1 MTLEELN
8 SLQEEDCR
16 KALFSCC
23 GSTKWVEEML
33 SYRPFPSKEDLQD
46 KAGTLFKGCNHE
58 DWLEAFSHHARLGGR
73 KKPGKSESE
82 DLSQWEKQEQA
93 GTAMAKD
100 ALLDKLGEANIEY
113 KNKFGFIFLLCATGK
128 SAAVMLESIY
138 ERLPNELNN
147 ELFIAMEEQNK
158 ITKLRIEKLLS

>member
-8 SLQEEDCR
+8 SLQEGDCR

-23 GSTKWVEEML
+23 GSVKWVEKML
-33 SYRPFPSKEDLQD
+33 SFRPFPNKEDLQD
-46 KAGTLFKGCNHE
+46 KAGTQFRSCDHE

-73 KKPGKSESE
+73 KNPEKDGIE

-93 GTAMAKD
+93 GTATANNT
-100 ALLDKLGEANIEY
+100 LLDELGEANIEY
-113 KNKFGFIFLLCATGK
+113 ENKFGFIFLFCATGK

-147 ELFIAMEEQNK
+147 ELDIAMEEQNK
-158 ITKLRIEKLLS
+158 ITKLRLEKLLS